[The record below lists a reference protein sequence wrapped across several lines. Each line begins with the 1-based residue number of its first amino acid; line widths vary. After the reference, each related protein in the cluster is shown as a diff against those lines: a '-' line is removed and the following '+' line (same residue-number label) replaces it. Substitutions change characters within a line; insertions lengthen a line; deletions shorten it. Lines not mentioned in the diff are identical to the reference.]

1 MTLRLV
7 FRIVYNIVF
16 EENRVIKRLF
26 EKYRILF
33 ALVLALSAS
42 ANTTAQRKYAPDRKA
57 DIIHIIIDVT
67 PDFENRTIKGVTAI
81 RFAPI
86 AVQLSQLRL
95 DAIDLQVHSVTSSAA
110 IDDYTATDEA
120 ITITF
125 DEPIQPGAETT
136 IEIAYE
142 AEPTQGLYFRTTK
155 QGYDAGDTHLFTQG
169 ESHTSPCWYPNYD
182 YPNERSTSEV
192 ICRIPPEMTAISN
205 GRLVSEQIDPDTGL
219 KAVRWRQEKPHVNY
233 LVALV
238 AGYLDKIESKHRNI
252 PLAFYTPKSQIHLA
266 KNSFADTANM
276 MAFFEK
282 EIGIRYPWNKYYQAA
297 VKDFVA
303 GGMENTTLTILTDRT
318 LFSNESENIHSSTG
332 LVAHELVHQ
341 WFGDYVTCKDWSH
354 LWLNEGFATYYQKLY
369 ENHKNGR
376 DSFLYDL
383 YKTAGRITSQTNEQ
397 RPIVHKLYD
406 SEDEQFDYR
415 NYSKGGWVLHMLRAQ
430 LGEKLYRKC
439 VKTFLKRHA
448 LDSVVTEDFIAVIEE
463 LSGRSYDRFFDE
475 WVRQG
480 RFPELDVSYTWS
492 GKDKLAKISI
502 KQTQQPLNDV
512 AVYHFDTAVGF
523 IIDGEYTDRQ
533 VTIDAK
539 QHDFYFALDA
549 QPKIVRFDP
558 QYTLLAK
565 VNFDKPRAMLYEQLA
580 NDDDVIGQL
589 LAVEALKKNKDKKT
603 IEKLKDRLNTDA
615 FHGVRTRA
623 SSALRDIGTDE
634 AFAALTESTTQ
645 ADARVRKQVIEDT
658 GSFYRPESLCMLT
671 RVCREEKNPDIRAAA
686 IRRIGKF
693 NSKETK
699 KLLTDALKTDSFRNV
714 ISNAAVSAIDT
725 MDDPH
730 FIDILRKAIVERAD
744 ALTPSYLG
752 SALGTLGRISRNE
765 EDKTN
770 IREFLTG
777 YVSHENRRIKAAAI
791 GALGSLGDPKAIPL
805 VEAFEGDGSRDRLQR
820 SAASAL
826 RKLREQKPFAP
837 QEVRELRKIV
847 DDLKKDNDKLREEFE
862 DLKKRLDAKEEP
874 DDKTDTSDKQ

>member
-1 MTLRLV
+1 M
-7 FRIVYNIVF
+7 
-16 EENRVIKRLF
+16 KRLL

-42 ANTTAQRKYAPDRKA
+42 AKTTAQRKYAPDRKA

-67 PDFENRTIKGVTAI
+67 PDFQTQTIKGLTTI
-81 RFAPI
+81 KFAPI
-86 AVQLSQLRL
+86 AMQLSQLRL
-95 DAIDLQVHSVTSSAA
+95 DAIDLQVCSVTSSAK
-110 IDDYTATDEA
+110 IDDYNTTDEA

-125 DEPIQPGAETT
+125 DQPIQPGAETT
-136 IEIAYE
+136 VEIAYQ
-142 AEPTQGLYFRTTK
+142 AEPKRGLYFRTAK

-192 ICRIPPEMTAISN
+192 ICRIPPDMTAISN

-233 LVALV
+233 LVALI
-238 AGYLDKIESKHRNI
+238 AGYFDKIESKHKDI

-266 KNSFADTANM
+266 KNSFKDTADM

-303 GGMENTTLTILTDRT
+303 GGMENTTRTILMDRT
-318 LFSNESENIHSSTG
+318 LFSDESENIHSSTG

-383 YKTAGRITSQTNEQ
+383 YRTDGRITSQTNEQ

-406 SEDEQFDYR
+406 SENEQFDYR
-415 NYSKGGWVLHMLRAQ
+415 NYQKGGWVLHMLRAQ

-439 VKTFLKRHA
+439 VRTFLKRHA

-480 RFPELDVSYTWS
+480 RFPELDISYTWS

-512 AVYHFDTAVGF
+512 DVYHFDTTVRF
-523 IIDGEYTDRQ
+523 IIDDKCTDRP
-533 VTIDAK
+533 VTIDTK
-539 QHDFYFALDA
+539 QHDFYFALPA
-549 QPKIVRFDP
+549 QPQIVRFDP

-565 VNFDKPRAMLYEQLA
+565 VNFNKPRKMLYEQLA
-580 NDDDVIGQL
+580 NDDDVIGRL
-589 LAVEALKKNKDKKT
+589 LAVEALKKNDDKKT
-603 IEKLKDRLNTDA
+603 VDKLKDILNTDA
-615 FHGVRTRA
+615 FHGVRTKA

-634 AFAALTESTTQ
+634 AFAALNESIAQ
-645 ADARVRKQVIEDT
+645 SDARVRKQVIEDT
-658 GSFYRPESLCMLT
+658 GSFYRPESLSMLT
-671 RVCREEKNPDIRAAA
+671 TVCKEEKNPDIRTAA

-699 KLLTDALKTDSFRNV
+699 TLLAKAIEIDSFRNQ
-714 ISNAAVSAIDT
+714 ISNAAVSAIGT
-725 MDDPH
+725 MDDPR
-730 FIDILRKAIVERAD
+730 FIDILRNAIVERAE
-744 ALTPSYLG
+744 AFTPSYLG
-752 SALGTLGRISRNE
+752 SALETLGRISRNE
-765 EDKTN
+765 EDKTK

-777 YVSHENRRIKAAAI
+777 YISHANRRIKAAAI

-805 VEAFEGDGSRDRLQR
+805 IEAFEGDDSRDRLQR
-820 SAASAL
+820 SAATAL
-826 RKLREQKPFAP
+826 KKLREQKPLVP
-837 QEVRELRKIV
+837 QEIVELRKIL
-847 DDLKKDNDKLREEFE
+847 DDIKKDNDKLREEFE

-874 DDKTDTSDKQ
+874 DERTDTSDKK